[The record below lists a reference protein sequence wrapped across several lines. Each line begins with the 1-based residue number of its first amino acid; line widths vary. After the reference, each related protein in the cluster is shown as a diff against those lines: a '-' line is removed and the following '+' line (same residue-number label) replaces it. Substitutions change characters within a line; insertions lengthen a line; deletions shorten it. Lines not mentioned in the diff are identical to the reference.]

1 MHAKDADNDN
11 ENEKEND
18 NVYARANEIRFAQ
31 NLSFLAKNVENFV
44 ENFKKHSKIKG
55 LRCGK
60 ICGKH
65 VENSEI
71 YLF

>member
-1 MHAKDADNDN
+1 MQIMIMKM
-11 ENEKEND
+11 KKKM
-18 NVYARANEIRFAQ
+18 ITSMQGIMKFAS
-31 NLSFLAKNVENFV
+31 LKISLFLAENVENFV